1 MAAPT
6 WNDIYNPWLAAHK
19 AQFGG
24 QDINRDWNRDED
36 SRKQKEA
43 LDKQYLDAL
52 AAYAAQTGEQVA
64 PDPRVLGVNA
74 QPNSF
79 TETDHSNDGFF
90 GPVAKALGMSTN
102 DLGMLAALAAGGYG
116 LYSSGLLGA
125 GGASSAGGLGASGAS
140 GAASGAFAGTA
151 FPAVGGLAAGDLA
164 LAAMPQAVG
173 AGGALAG
180 GGSIAG
186 MAAGGSGLLS
196 TLGGAA
202 KTAGSFLKDNPIL
215 GQIGGAL
222 LGAAAGQDSTTSS
235 QKDPWAPAQPYL
247 KQNLQRNAGMQDY
260 YAKNP
265 FSTEQKTAYQG
276 LLDTLANNQ
285 ANAPAMA
292 GMANSFMGSNRGLLS
307 NMPQFT
313 QGTKAAPVDW
323 TKYQNIGLMGG

>member
-6 WNDIYNPWLAAHK
+6 WNDIYTPWLAAHK

-36 SRKQKEA
+36 SRRQKEA
-43 LDKQYLDAL
+43 LDKQYLDTL

-64 PDPRVLGVNA
+64 PDPSVLGVNA
-74 QPNSF
+74 QPNTF
-79 TETDHSNDGFF
+79 TETDHSHDGFF

-102 DLGMLAALAAGGYG
+102 DLGMLAAVAAGGYG
-116 LYSSGLLGA
+116 LYSGGLLG
-125 GGASSAGGLGASGAS
+125 GAASGAS
-140 GAASGAFAGTA
+140 GAASGAFAGSTMPA
-151 FPAVGGLAAGDLA
+151 FGGLAAGDLA
-164 LAAMPQAVG
+164 LATMPQAVG

-180 GGSIAG
+180 GGSIAAG
-186 MAAGGSGLLS
+186 AAGGAGLLS

-202 KTAGSFLKDNPIL
+202 KTAGGFLKDNPIL